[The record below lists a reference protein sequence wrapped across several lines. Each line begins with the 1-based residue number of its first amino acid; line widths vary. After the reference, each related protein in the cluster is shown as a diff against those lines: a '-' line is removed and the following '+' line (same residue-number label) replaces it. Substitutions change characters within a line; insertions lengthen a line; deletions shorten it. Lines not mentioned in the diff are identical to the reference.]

1 MNAELEEIEISLS
14 SNKGE
19 VFAVR
24 VYIAAKTSDVL
35 YFESEKLNSKEFRA
49 DDLFS
54 CMAKLRDWL
63 DDYSLKPLCNVA
75 RLDVFPSAMS
85 RQMSGGRLAYKHK
98 LNHQCSRTDLV
109 DIFQPAPLEMLA
121 TTTKQKEFHEKWMKS
136 L

>member
-1 MNAELEEIEISLS
+1 MNTELEEIEISIA

-19 VFAVR
+19 VFGAR
-24 VYIAAKTSDVL
+24 VYVPPKASDVL
-35 YFESEKLNSKEFRA
+35 YFESENFNSMEFKA

-63 DDYSLKPLCNVA
+63 DGYSFKPLCNGA

-98 LNHQCSRTDLV
+98 LNHQCSRADLV
-109 DIFQPAPLEMLA
+109 DIFQSAPPEMLA
-121 TTTKQKEFHEKWMKS
+121 TTTEQKEFHEKWMKS